1 MGVRCSTSARV
12 VLVGVY
18 AWPQDHD
25 QLPHKRRI
33 GHVDELVRQHS
44 LGRPRMR
51 PPRARTTRRPA
62 QSRRRCGRGF
72 GVNSP
77 GADVGGVQ
85 FLHRSCRSALADD
98 VISSTRGG
106 AQDGRPLAS
115 ACSRG
120 ADVAIARIPVS
131 NVHTP
136 STPIGRTEVARWEY
150 SEYPIARMPVS
161 TSAAGSGRAATTK
174 RESGREG

>member
-1 MGVRCSTSARV
+1 MS
-12 VLVGVY
+12 
-18 AWPQDHD
+18 
-25 QLPHKRRI
+25 
-33 GHVDELVRQHS
+33 
-44 LGRPRMR
+44 
-51 PPRARTTRRPA
+51 
-62 QSRRRCGRGF
+62 
-72 GVNSP
+72 SP

-131 NVHTP
+131 
-136 STPIGRTEVARWEY
+136 
-150 SEYPIARMPVS
+150 